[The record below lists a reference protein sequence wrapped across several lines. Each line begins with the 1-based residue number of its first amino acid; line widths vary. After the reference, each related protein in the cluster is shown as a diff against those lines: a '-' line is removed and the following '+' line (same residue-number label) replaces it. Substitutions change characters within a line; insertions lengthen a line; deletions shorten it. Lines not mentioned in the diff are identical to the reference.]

1 MCGRFVIDATWEEL
15 REWYN
20 LINTTALNLRPS
32 YNVTPTQKILICANA
47 DGPGTLSVST
57 ARWGLIPVWWKKPL
71 KDLPSTINARGETV
85 AEKPMFRSAFKHR
98 RCLIPVSGFYEWL
111 RTDDGKQP
119 FYISM
124 REDPFMTMAGI
135 YEEWTNPETGEILT
149 TTAIITTAAN
159 KWMKK
164 IHHRMPVLL
173 QASEFDPWIEEGDTS
188 FLKACPES
196 WLQAWPVSKD
206 VNSPRNNRRENLD
219 PFIPDGEIQKSGSTD
234 MPDLFS

>member
-1 MCGRFVIDATWEEL
+1 
-15 REWYN
+15 
-20 LINTTALNLRPS
+20 
-32 YNVTPTQKILICANA
+32 
-47 DGPGTLSVST
+47 
-57 ARWGLIPVWWKKPL
+57 
-71 KDLPSTINARGETV
+71 
-85 AEKPMFRSAFKHR
+85 
-98 RCLIPVSGFYEWL
+98 
-111 RTDDGKQP
+111 
-119 FYISM
+119 
-124 REDPFMTMAGI
+124 MTMAGI

-173 QASEFDPWIEEGDTS
+173 QVSEFDPWIEEGDTS

-219 PFIPDGEIQKSGSTD
+219 PFIPDGEIQKSGSKD

>member
-32 YNVTPTQKILICANA
+32 CNVTPTQKILICANT

-98 RCLIPVSGFYEWL
+98 RCLIPVCG
-111 RTDDGKQP
+111 
-119 FYISM
+119 
-124 REDPFMTMAGI
+124 
-135 YEEWTNPETGEILT
+135 
-149 TTAIITTAAN
+149 
-159 KWMKK
+159 
-164 IHHRMPVLL
+164 
-173 QASEFDPWIEEGDTS
+173 
-188 FLKACPES
+188 
-196 WLQAWPVSKD
+196 
-206 VNSPRNNRRENLD
+206 
-219 PFIPDGEIQKSGSTD
+219 
-234 MPDLFS
+234 